1 MTAPT
6 PTAPKPKAKKSRLGK
21 APTQT
26 EVGSATV
33 GNNTQKAGNSDL
45 VPLNFKVDAEFKR
58 DLKSFAVGHDMSMV
72 EVLKQAF
79 ELYKTQ
85 KGG

>member
-1 MTAPT
+1 MAT
-6 PTAPKPKAKKSRLGK
+6 PGKKPSRLGS
-21 APTQT
+21 APK
-26 EVGSATV
+26 VKSNTV

-58 DLKSFAVGHDMSMV
+58 DIKSFAAAHDMSMV
-72 EVLKQAF
+72 DVIKFSF
-79 ELYKTQ
+79 EEYKKQ